1 MLDDDVYAELDRRLA
16 PVDAA
21 RAAVYPGE
29 RAGRRPVHTCYV
41 PADAVVPGLAASWGT
56 AALAALDGHGLPDLG
71 LDPALVE
78 QVLPRVRAKLAAE
91 PVEDL
96 RVDAEDGYR
105 GGPDAEDDDVLR
117 AAAAVAAD
125 RRAGTAPPSV
135 GVRAKSLEGPT
146 RRRGVRTLD
155 LFLGGLAEEDPL
167 LSTPRGRTPSS
178 PPFASS
184 VRDPGRGRPWRGPA
198 ESASSPLRST
208 VTLPKV
214 TDVEQVRA
222 FLPVL
227 DALEAAHGV
236 ALDLELQIETP
247 QAVLGADG
255 TATAARLVHAAGPR
269 LTGLHYG
276 TYDYS
281 AALGIAAGHQASDH
295 PAADF
300 AKQVAQVAVAGT
312 GAAAVDGSTNVLPVG
327 SREQVHAAWRLHAG
341 LVRRAL
347 ERGFYQG
354 WDLHPAQLV
363 TRYVATYAFFRA
375 ALPAA
380 AARLAAY
387 LDRADGGVLD
397 EPATARALASVLLR
411 GLDCGAVDDAEVRAV
426 TGVDREDLD
435 RLAGRPARRTPR
447 AGTGPPTIA
456 L

>member
-1 MLDDDVYAELDRRLA
+1 MPLPEELYAELDRRLT
-16 PVDAA
+16 PGDALRMA
-21 RAAVYPGE
+21 RYPGE
-29 RAGRRPVHTCYV
+29 WPERQPVHTCYV
-41 PADAVVPGLAASWGT
+41 PADAVVPELARAWGD
-56 AALAALDGHGLPDLG
+56 AALAALDEHGLPDLG
-71 LDPALVE
+71 LDPALVGE
-78 QVLPRVRAKLAAE
+78 VLPRVRAKLATE

-105 GGPDAEDDDVLR
+105 GRPETEDDDVRR

-125 RRAGTAPPSV
+125 RAAGTAPPSV
-135 GVRAKSLEGPT
+135 GIRAKSLEGPT
-146 RRRGVRTLD
+146 RRRGVRSLD
-155 LFLGGLAEEDPL
+155 LFLGAAGA
-167 LSTPRGRTPSS
+167 GR
-178 PPFASS
+178 
-184 VRDPGRGRPWRGPA
+184 VV
-198 ESASSPLRST
+198 

-227 DALEAAHGV
+227 DALEAAHGTGL
-236 ALDLELQIETP
+236 ALELQVETP

-255 TATAARLVHAAGPR
+255 AATLARMVHAAGPR

-281 AALGIAAGHQASDH
+281 AALGIAAAHQASDH

-300 AKQVAQVAVAGT
+300 AKQAMQVAVAGT
-312 GAAAVDGSTNVLPVG
+312 GARAVDGSTNVLPVG
-327 SREQVHAAWRLHAG
+327 PREQVHAAWRLHAG

-380 AARLAAY
+380 AARLSAY
-387 LDRADGGVLD
+387 VERTDAGVLD
-397 EPATARALASVLLR
+397 EPATARALAGVVLR
-411 GLDCGAVDDAEVRAV
+411 GVDCGAVDETQVTTA
-426 TGVDREDLD
+426 TGVPMVEVVK
-435 RLAGRPARRTPR
+435 LAGRRPA
-447 AGTGPPTIA
+447 
-456 L
+456 

>member
-1 MLDDDVYAELDRRLA
+1 MNMGLPEDVYAELDRRLA

-21 RAAVYPGE
+21 RLAAYPGE
-29 RAGRRPVHTCYV
+29 RPTRQPVHTCYV
-41 PADAVVPGLAASWGT
+41 PADAVVPGLAATWGA
-56 AALAALDGHGLPDLG
+56 AALAALDEHGLPDLG

-78 QVLPRVRAKLAAE
+78 QVLPRVRAKLATE
-91 PVEDL
+91 PIEDL

-117 AAAAVAAD
+117 AAALVAAD
-125 RRAGTAPPSV
+125 VRGGAAPPSV
-135 GVRAKSLEGPT
+135 GIRAKSLEGPT
-146 RRRGVRTLD
+146 RRRGVRSLD
-155 LFLGGLAEEDPL
+155 LFLGAFGTE
-167 LSTPRGRTPSS
+167 STQR
-178 PPFASS
+178 
-184 VRDPGRGRPWRGPA
+184 VV
-198 ESASSPLRST
+198 

-227 DALEAAHGV
+227 GALEAAHGV
-236 ALDLELQIETP
+236 PLDLELQVETP

-255 TATAARLVHAAGPR
+255 AATLARMVHAAGSR
-269 LTGLHYG
+269 LLGLHYG

-281 AALGIAAGHQASDH
+281 AALGIAAAHQSADH

-300 AKQVAQVAVAGT
+300 AKQVMQVAVAGT
-312 GAAAVDGSTNVLPVG
+312 GARAVDGSTNVLPVG

-363 TRYVATYAFFRA
+363 TRYAATYAFFRT

-380 AARLAAY
+380 AQRLAAY
-387 LDRADGGVLD
+387 LDRADGSVLD
-397 EPATARALASVLLR
+397 EPATARALAAVLLR
-411 GLDCGAVDDAEVRAV
+411 GLDCGAVDDGAVRAAGGPERAHLV
-426 TGVDREDLD
+426 K
-435 RLAGRPARRTPR
+435 LAGRRPGDPE
-447 AGTGPPTIA
+447 
-456 L
+456 

>member
-1 MLDDDVYAELDRRLA
+1 MGLDESVYAELDRRLA
-16 PVDAA
+16 PVDEARLAA
-21 RAAVYPGE
+21 YPGD
-29 RAGRRPVHTCYV
+29 RPGRQPVHTCYV
-41 PADAVVPGLAASWGT
+41 PADAVVPGIAARWGQ
-56 AALAALDGHGLPDLG
+56 AALAALDEHGLPDLG

-78 QVLPRVRAKLAAE
+78 EILPRVRAKLAAE

-105 GGPDAEDDDVLR
+105 GAPDREDDDVR
-117 AAAAVAAD
+117 AAA
-125 RRAGTAPPSV
+125 RALAGGAPPSV
-135 GVRAKSLEGPT
+135 GIRAKSLEGPT

-155 LFLGGLAEEDPL
+155 LFLGTVG
-167 LSTPRGRTPSS
+167 
-178 PPFASS
+178 
-184 VRDPGRGRPWRGPA
+184 A
-198 ESASSPLRST
+198 ESPSRLT

-227 DALEAAHGV
+227 AALEDAHGV
-236 ALDLELQIETP
+236 RLDLELQVETP
-247 QAVLGADG
+247 QAVLGPDG
-255 TATAARLVHAAGPR
+255 AATLARMVHAAGPR

-281 AALGIAAGHQASDH
+281 AALGIAAAHQSSDH

-300 AKQVAQVAVAGT
+300 AKQVMQVAVAGT
-312 GAAAVDGSTNVLPVG
+312 GARAVDGSTNVLPVG
-327 SREQVHAAWRLHAG
+327 GREHVHAAWRLHAG

-363 TRYVATYAFFRA
+363 TRYVATYAFFRG

-387 LDRADGGVLD
+387 LDRADAGVLD
-397 EPATARALASVLLR
+397 EPATARALAGVVLR
-411 GLDCGAVDDAEVRAV
+411 GVDCGALDEAQVATAVSVPMVEVV
-426 TGVDREDLD
+426 K
-435 RLAGRPARRTPR
+435 LAGRWPR
-447 AGTGPPTIA
+447 GT
-456 L
+456 

>member
-1 MLDDDVYAELDRRLA
+1 ME

-21 RAAVYPGE
+21 RIAAYPGE
-29 RAGRRPVHTCYV
+29 RAGRQPVHTCYV
-41 PADAVVPGLAASWGT
+41 PADAVAPGLADAWGS
-56 AALAALDGHGLPDLG
+56 AALAALDEHGLPDLG
-71 LDPALVE
+71 LAPALVE
-78 QVLPRVRAKLAAE
+78 EVLPRVRAKLAAE

-105 GGPDAEDDDVLR
+105 GGADREDDDVLR
-117 AAAAVAAD
+117 AAAAVA
-125 RRAGTAPPSV
+125 GEPLPSV

-155 LFLGGLAEEDPL
+155 LFLGAY
-167 LSTPRGRTPSS
+167 
-178 PPFASS
+178 
-184 VRDPGRGRPWRGPA
+184 A
-198 ESASSPLRST
+198 ESHGAGDAALGLRST

-227 DALEAAHGV
+227 DALEDAHGV
-236 ALDLELQIETP
+236 ALDLELQVETP
-247 QAVLGADG
+247 QAVLGPDG
-255 TATAARLVHAAGPR
+255 AATVARMVHAAGPR

-281 AALGIAAGHQASDH
+281 ASLGIAAAHQSSDH

-300 AKQVAQVAVAGT
+300 AKQVVQVAVAGT
-312 GAAAVDGSTNVLPVG
+312 RARAVDGSTNVLPVG
-327 SREQVHAAWRLHAG
+327 PREQVHAAWRLHAG

-363 TRYVATYAFFRA
+363 TRYAATYAFFRA

-387 LDRADGGVLD
+387 LDRTGAGVLD
-397 EPATARALASVLLR
+397 EPATARALAGVVLR
-411 GLDCGAVDDAEVRAV
+411 GLDCGALEETEVTTAV
-426 TGVDREDLD
+426 GVPLVEVVK
-435 RLAGRPARRTPR
+435 LAGRRPGEP
-447 AGTGPPTIA
+447 
-456 L
+456 